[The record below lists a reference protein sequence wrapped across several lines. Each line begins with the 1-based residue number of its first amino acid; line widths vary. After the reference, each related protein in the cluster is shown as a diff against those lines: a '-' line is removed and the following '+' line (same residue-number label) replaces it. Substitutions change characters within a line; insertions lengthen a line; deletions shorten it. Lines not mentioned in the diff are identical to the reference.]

1 MNRFAYRTTGLAI
14 KAISNLSKARIHLHG
29 EDNIPG
35 GSIIFVINHFTR
47 IETVLLPYLIHRLTR
62 VPAWIL
68 ADAEFFN
75 GRFDRFLEQMGAVST
90 KNPDRDRLIVK
101 TLLDGTANWIIFPE
115 GGMVK
120 NMKVMEKGRFMISWA
135 AGKRPPHT
143 GAATMGIRTE
153 FYRERL
159 RCLSARD
166 PLECDRLMRLFKF
179 DTIEPVLKR
188 STHILPVNVTYY
200 PVRAR
205 ENILI
210 DIARRLVD
218 DLPERLLEELM
229 TEGSML
235 LSGVDI
241 DVRFGTPI
249 PVSESLKRVDIAQ
262 DICSASRLGFDDPI
276 ASRNVMRREA
286 LALMNRYMSAIYSMT
301 TVNHDHLFA
310 SLLRHIPF
318 RRIDRADLCRR
329 VFLLATRL
337 QETQTLRLHRKLTD
351 DQLHLVTDDRHAIA
365 ADFLALALEKGNL
378 KQGDGYYI
386 KERRSF
392 SAPYRFHR
400 ARIDNPV
407 DVMANAVVPLGELQ
421 RRVRRIAWLPAFW
434 VRRRVRDH
442 LLKEAQEEFEAD
454 YQSFHIPNES
464 KPEEVGRPFLVPGR
478 SGAPGVVLCHGY
490 MAAPLEVKG
499 LADYLGRLGYWVY
512 APRLRGH
519 GTSPEDLA
527 TRTCQDWVRSVDRGY
542 AIISSMC
549 RTVVAGGFS
558 MGAGL
563 SLELAA
569 RVKGLAGVFA
579 ISAPVRLKDFNA
591 RFAPA
596 VDAWNRLMEMAGR
609 SGAKMEFVENRP
621 ENPHINYLRNPVSGV
636 REIERLMD
644 DLEPRLNGIE
654 IPSLVVQSSDDPVV
668 DPRGSE
674 KIFKRLGGRD
684 KRYVVFSLN
693 RHGILL
699 GERAEMVYRA
709 VGEFLQQLQPPS
721 KF

>member
-29 EDNIPG
+29 AENIPD

-62 VPAWIL
+62 VPVWSL
-68 ADAEFFN
+68 ADAAFFN
-75 GRFDRFLEQMGAVST
+75 GRFDRFLEHLGAVST
-90 KNPDRDRLIVK
+90 KDPDRDRLIVK
-101 TLLDGTANWIIFPE
+101 TLLDGGANWIIFPE

-120 NMKVMEKGRFMISWA
+120 NMKVMDRGRFMISWA

-143 GAATMGIRTE
+143 GAATLGIRTE

-159 RCLSARD
+159 RCLSARA
-166 PLECDRLMRLFKF
+166 PLECARLMQSFKI
-179 DTIEPVLKR
+179 DAIEPVLAR

-210 DIARRLVD
+210 DIARRLVE

-235 LSGVDI
+235 LSGVDV

-249 PVSESLKRVDIAQ
+249 PVGESLKRVAIAR
-262 DICSASRLGFDDPI
+262 DICSPSHLGFDDPI
-276 ASRNVMRREA
+276 ASRSVMRREA

-310 SLLRHIPF
+310 SLLRRTPF
-318 RRIDRADLCRR
+318 ARIDRADLCRR
-329 VFLLATRL
+329 VFLLARL
-337 QETQTLRLHRKLTD
+337 LRETKTLHLHHGLGD
-351 DQLHLVTDDRHAIA
+351 DQLHLLTDDRHGIA
-365 ADFLALALEKGNL
+365 ADFIALALEKGNL
-378 KQGDGYYI
+378 KQRDGTYL
-386 KERRSF
+386 KDRRSF
-392 SAPYRFHR
+392 SSPYRFHR

-407 DVMANAVVPLGELQ
+407 DVMANAVVPLAEFQ
-421 RRVRRIAWLPAFW
+421 RRALRIAWMPGFW
-434 VRRRVRDH
+434 VRRRVRDR
-442 LLKEAQEEFEAD
+442 LIGEALEEFQAD
-454 YQSFHIPNES
+454 YRSFHIPDES

-478 SGAPGVVLCHGY
+478 SDALGVVLCHGY

-519 GTSPEDLA
+519 GTAPEDLA
-527 TRTCQDWVRSVDRGY
+527 TRTYQDWMRSVDRGY
-542 AIISSMC
+542 AIIASIC
-549 RTVVAGGFS
+549 RHVAAGGFS
-558 MGAGL
+558 TGAGL
-563 SLELAA
+563 ALDLAA
-569 RVKGLAGVFA
+569 RVEGLAGVFA
-579 ISAPVRLKDFNA
+579 ISAPMRLKDFNA

-596 VDAWNRLMEMAGR
+596 VDAWNRLMDMAGR
-609 SGAKMEFVENRP
+609 SGAKMEFVENQP
-621 ENPHINYLRNPVSGV
+621 ENPQINYLRNPVAGV
-636 REIERLMD
+636 REIDRLMD
-644 DLEPRLNGIE
+644 DLEPRLSGIE
-654 IPSLVVQSSDDPVV
+654 VPALVVQSSGDPVV

-684 KRYVVFSLN
+684 KKYVVFSLN

-699 GERAEMVYRA
+699 GERADMVYQA
-709 VGEFLQQLQPPS
+709 VGEFLQQLRRP
-721 KF
+721 FV

>member
-29 EDNIPG
+29 EENIPD

-47 IETVLLPYLIHRLTR
+47 IETVLLPYLIHRLGR
-62 VPAWIL
+62 VPVWSL
-68 ADAEFFN
+68 ADAEFFK
-75 GRFDRFLEQMGAVST
+75 GRFERFLDQVGAVST

-120 NMKVMEKGRFMISWA
+120 NMKVMERGRFMISWA

-143 GAATMGIRTE
+143 GAATLGIRTE

-159 RCLSARD
+159 RSLSGTQT
-166 PLECDRLMRLFKF
+166 LECDRLMQSFKI
-179 DTIEPVLKR
+179 DAIGPILKR
-188 STHILPVNVTYY
+188 STYIQPVNVTYY

-241 DVRFGTPI
+241 DVRFGAPI
-249 PVSESLKRVDIAQ
+249 PVAEYLKRVAVAQ
-262 DICSASRLGFDDPI
+262 DIGSPSRIGFDDPI
-276 ASRNVMRREA
+276 ASRTVLRREA
-286 LALMNRYMSAIYSMT
+286 LALMNRYMSAIYSLT

-310 SLLRHIPF
+310 SVLKLTPF
-318 RRIDRADLCRR
+318 GRIDPADLCRR
-329 VFLLATRL
+329 VFLLAAGL
-337 QETQTLRLHRKLTD
+337 QETKMLHLHRGLTG
-351 DQLHLVTDDRHAIA
+351 DQLHLLTDDRHGIA
-365 ADFLALALEKGNL
+365 ADFMALALEKGNL
-378 KQGDGYYI
+378 KQAEGHYI
-386 KERRSF
+386 KDRRSF
-392 SAPYRFHR
+392 SSAYRFHR

-407 DVMANAVVPLGELQ
+407 DVMANAAVPLRELQ
-421 RRVRRIAWLPAFW
+421 RRARRIAWLPGFW
-434 VRRRVRDH
+434 VRRRVREH
-442 LLKEAQEEFEAD
+442 LLKEALEEFQAD
-454 YQSFHIPNES
+454 YRSFRIPDES

-478 SGAPGVVLCHGY
+478 SDALGVVLCHGY

-499 LADYLGRLGYWVY
+499 LADYLGRRGYWVY

-527 TRTCQDWVRSVDRGY
+527 TRTCQDWMRSVDRGY
-542 AIISSMC
+542 AIISSIC
-549 RTVVAGGFS
+549 RRVAAGGFS
-558 MGAGL
+558 TGAGL
-563 SLELAA
+563 ALDLAS

-579 ISAPVRLKDFNA
+579 ISAPMRLKDFNA

-596 VDAWNRLMEMAGR
+596 VDAWNRLMDMTGR

-621 ENPHINYLRNPVSGV
+621 ENPHINYLRNPVAGV

-654 IPSLVVQSSDDPVV
+654 IPALVVQSSDDPVV

-674 KIFKRLGGRD
+674 KIFKRLGGRE
-684 KRYVVFSLN
+684 KKYVVFSLS

-699 GERAEMVYRA
+699 GERADMVYRA
-709 VGEFLQQLQPPS
+709 VGEFLQHLGAP
-721 KF
+721 F

>member
-29 EDNIPG
+29 EENIPG
-35 GSIIFVINHFTR
+35 GSVIFVINHFTR
-47 IETVLLPYLIHRLTR
+47 LETVLLPYLIHRLTR
-62 VPAWIL
+62 VPVWIL

-101 TLLDGTANWIIFPE
+101 TLLDGAANWIIFPE

-120 NMKVMEKGRFMISWA
+120 NMKVMERGRFMISWA

-143 GAATMGIRTE
+143 GAATLGIRTE
-153 FYRERL
+153 FYRERM

-166 PLECDRLMRLFKF
+166 PLECDRLMRLFKI
-179 DTIEPVLKR
+179 DAIEPVLER

-241 DVRFGTPI
+241 DVRFGRPI
-249 PVSESLKRVDIAQ
+249 PVSESLKRVAIAQ
-262 DICSASRLGFDDPI
+262 DICSPSRLGFDDPI

-310 SLLRHIPF
+310 SVLKHAPF
-318 RRIDRADLCRR
+318 GRIDRADLCRR
-329 VFLLATRL
+329 VFLLAARL
-337 QETQTLRLHRKLTD
+337 RETQTLHLNRQLAA
-351 DQLHLVTDDRHAIA
+351 DQLHLLTDDRLGIA
-365 ADFLALALEKGNL
+365 ADFIALALEKGNL
-378 KQGDGYYI
+378 RQGEGCFI
-386 KERRSF
+386 KDRRSF
-392 SAPYRFHR
+392 SSPYRFHR

-407 DVMANAVVPLGELQ
+407 DVMANAAVPLVEFQ
-421 RRVRRIAWLPAFW
+421 RRARRIAWMPSFW

-442 LLKEAQEEFEAD
+442 LVKEALEEFEAD
-454 YQSFHIPNES
+454 YRSFHVPEES
-464 KPEEVGRPFLVPGR
+464 KPKEVGRPILVPGR
-478 SGAPGVVLCHGY
+478 SDALGVVLCHGY

-527 TRTCQDWVRSVDRGY
+527 TRSYQDWVRSVDRGY
-542 AIISSMC
+542 AIIHTIC
-549 RTVVAGGFS
+549 RRVAAGGFS
-558 MGAGL
+558 TGAGL
-563 SLELAA
+563 SLDLAA

-579 ISAPVRLKDFNA
+579 ISAPMRLRDFNA

-596 VDAWNRLMEMAGR
+596 VGAWNRLMEMAGR

-654 IPSLVVQSSDDPVV
+654 IPSLVVQSSEDPVV

-684 KRYVVFSLN
+684 KKYIVFSLN

-699 GERAEMVYRA
+699 GERSEMVYRA
-709 VGEFLQQLQPPS
+709 VGEFLQQLQLPS
-721 KF
+721 KL